1 LACLQRTRLNYAAPG
16 AILTSSIAGSVEQ
29 FLEYLRCV
37 LEPFDDLFP
46 EDQLSFR
53 QTICEILPGRFHQL
67 RIIRAVFDDLAA
79 RTAEI
84 SAEEQALRPVV
95 FGVEWR

>member
-1 LACLQRTRLNYAAPG
+1 LDPSNSFSSTSG
-16 AILTSSIAGSVEQ
+16 AFLRPSTISS
-29 FLEYLRCV
+29 
-37 LEPFDDLFP
+37 P

>member
-1 LACLQRTRLNYAAPG
+1 LFTTDEAKLRRTGRNPDEQHCW
-16 AILTSSIAGSVEQ
+16 IVEQ